1 MRIIEVGKV
10 FDENLPQFSGA
21 QLGLFGDGLSLIIS
35 LQNCHEEIVKDV
47 NKGEFELALTIKDG
61 LMFFLFRLN
70 SIGWADAPFT
80 LKYYDNFDTENF
92 DYNKIKV
99 FLVDASNGI
108 LKSMCTIC
116 PNDEFQEELKKEFK
130 RQNNEDGFN
139 DYEYN
144 QKMQEIYNKYSSED
158 LLKFSVVKSGV
169 GSISM
174 ETMIC
179 N

>member
-10 FDENLPQFSGA
+10 FDENMPQFSGA
-21 QLGLFGDGLSLIIS
+21 QLGLFGDGLSLIMSIP
-35 LQNCHEEIVKDV
+35 NCREEIIKDV

-92 DYNKIKV
+92 DYDKIQV
-99 FLVDASNGI
+99 FLIDANNGI
-108 LKSMCTIC
+108 LKAMCTIC
-116 PNDEFQEELKKEFK
+116 PNDKFKEELKKEFK
-130 RQNNEDGFN
+130 RQNNEDHFN
-139 DYEYN
+139 DYEYA
-144 QKMQEIYNKYSSED
+144 QKMQDIYSKYSSED
-158 LLKFSVVKSGV
+158 LLKSSIVKSGC
-169 GSISM
+169 GSVSM

>member
-10 FDENLPQFSGA
+10 FDENMPQFNGT
-21 QLGLFGDGLSLIIS
+21 QLGLFGNGLSLIIS
-35 LQNCHEEIVKDV
+35 LQNCHEDIIKDV

-92 DYNKIKV
+92 DYTKIKV
-99 FLVDASNGI
+99 FLVDANNGI
-108 LKSMCTIC
+108 LKAMCTIC
-116 PNDEFQEELKKEFK
+116 PNDKFQEELKKEFK
-130 RQNNEDGFN
+130 RQNNEDNFN

-169 GSISM
+169 SSIST

-179 N
+179 S